1 MTAPAEAWARRAPVD
16 LPGPEGDNSIAREP
30 LWYAYGAGDDRPEP
44 PPWTWAA
51 TPPPDSHVPPPPPRP
66 AGPATLL
73 PLGTT
78 DRLSAMPYPRLPAG
92 AHPAPDALLHALTA
106 TFAPLRREPENPYN
120 EHRPY
125 ASPRCLFPVHAFV
138 GDGDAWRLLEP
149 TRHTL
154 TGPGTGTPSRI
165 ALTGRYTAIP
175 LAYQWFRGSLVAIET
190 GMVLRALTLG
200 LELFGVPATLTPPTE
215 GASGLLREL
224 GVEHTWEW
232 SLPWL
237 IDVGEPRPAV
247 HRPAGPESPVPDG
260 DPSLTQVID
269 VDRSA
274 VRGTGPHP
282 IRGYRRVGATSHTRP
297 APVTTAVPPTL
308 PHSLRTPT
316 WSELLWHRHSGRMPR
331 SLHGMDSAKCH
342 TPLPART
349 LATTLAWLGVP
360 PPHPLLAAAFDAVT
374 VTAVVQHV
382 DGHTPGVHRVRDG
395 SAHLVR
401 DDPTAPAG
409 LEANY
414 GYGLTPVNGCGIA
427 NAPLTVFF
435 SVRPRELFAR
445 FGPTGWSAA
454 QHACGWA
461 VHGLC
466 LAAAAEG
473 LFARPVRAFKEI
485 QTKEV
490 VGLGEDET
498 IVLSAVVGVPRETG
512 GAVLDLR
519 T

>member
-1 MTAPAEAWARRAPVD
+1 MTAPAEPWTRRAPVD
-16 LPGPEGDNSIAREP
+16 LPGPEGDSSIAREP
-30 LWYAYGAGDDRPEP
+30 LWYAYGAGDDAPEP
-44 PPWTWAA
+44 PPWTWTA
-51 TPPPDSHVPPPPPRP
+51 TPPPDAHVPPPPPRP
-66 AGPATLL
+66 PGPATPL
-73 PLGTT
+73 PPGTT
-78 DRLSAMPYPRLPAG
+78 DRLAALPYPWLPAPG
-92 AHPAPDALLHALTA
+92 PASPEALAHALTA

-120 EHRPY
+120 EHRSY

-138 GDGDAWRLLEP
+138 GDGRDWRLLEP

-154 TGPGTGTPSRI
+154 TGPGTGTPGRI

-175 LAYQWFRGSLVAIET
+175 RAYQWFRGSLVAIET
-190 GMVLRALTLG
+190 GLVLRALSLG
-200 LELFGVPATLTPPTE
+200 LELFGLPATLTPPTADGPE
-215 GASGLLREL
+215 LLREL

-237 IDVGEPRPAV
+237 VELDEPQG
-247 HRPAGPESPVPDG
+247 AGREVTGFKEPPVPGG
-260 DPSLTQVID
+260 DPSLTD
-269 VDRSA
+269 V
-274 VRGTGPHP
+274 VRANRAQPHGPGGAGN
-282 IRGYRRVGATSHTRP
+282 RATSHTQP

-308 PHSLRTPT
+308 PDSPHAPT
-316 WSELLWHRHSGRMPR
+316 WSDLLWHRHSGRMPR
-331 SLHGMDSAKCH
+331 ALHGMDSAKCL

-349 LATTLAWLGVP
+349 LTTALAWLGVP
-360 PPHPLLAAAFDAVT
+360 PPHPLLAEAFDAVT
-374 VTAVVQHV
+374 VTAVVQHI
-382 DGHTPGVHRVRDG
+382 DGHTPGIHRIHDG
-395 SAHLVR
+395 TADLLR
-401 DDPTAPAG
+401 RDPTAPAG

-445 FGPTGWSAA
+445 FGPAGWSAA

-490 VGLGEDET
+490 LGLGEDET
-498 IVLSAVVGVPRETG
+498 IVLSAVAGVPRETG